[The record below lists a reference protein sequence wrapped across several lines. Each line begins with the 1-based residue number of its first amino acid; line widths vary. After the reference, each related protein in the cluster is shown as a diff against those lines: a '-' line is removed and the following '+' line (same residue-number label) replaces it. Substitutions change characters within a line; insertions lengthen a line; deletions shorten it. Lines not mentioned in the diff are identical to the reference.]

1 MTPGILTFLTE
12 KEAWTCFQSYCNVR
26 YQLWG
31 CPQGFA
37 QFPNSLPPFGATGL
51 PGRMRSSVMPLG
63 PTVSRDR
70 VITSFPKVGR
80 R

>member
-12 KEAWTCFQSYCNVR
+12 KEGWTCFQSYCNVR
-26 YQLWG
+26 HQLWG
-31 CPQGFA
+31 SPQGFA
-37 QFPNSLPPFGATGL
+37 QLPNSLPPVGATGL

-63 PTVSRDR
+63 PTVSQDR